1 MLSGVLLVVHV
12 LVSILLILLVL
23 MQSDQSMNL
32 SGMFG
37 GASQSALGSR
47 PQSMLARMTII
58 LGIVFALTSIYF
70 ALIGSTEPVF
80 GPAQG
85 QQQAVVIQEVDTPD
99 YGSVI
104 DHS

>member
-1 MLSGVLLVVHV
+1 MLTGVLLVVHV
-12 LVSILLILLVL
+12 LVSIFLILVVL

-47 PQSMLARMTII
+47 PQSILARTTII
-58 LGIVFALTSIYF
+58 LAIVFALTSIYF
-70 ALIGSTEPVF
+70 ALTADETPLFGEP
-80 GPAQG
+80 GAQ
-85 QQQAVVIQEVDTPD
+85 QTAVIQTIDEPEQ
-99 YGSVI
+99 GSVI